1 MRLIRAELLK
11 IRRRRATWVTLVV
24 ALALMS
30 LFIYLTVPVQA
41 LFGGVVEFPQA
52 YSVIGEFTF
61 GTGSI
66 LAMIFAAAFVGAD
79 WNWGVLRNV
88 IARGESRSR
97 YLLAKA
103 AALAIVFAI
112 FTLVM
117 FLVGIVVTFLAAWA
131 HGIAVASPL
140 RGRGLQDIIEWLIL
154 GYPVLLQRAAL
165 GLAVAVVLRSQLAGA
180 VVGVILYVG
189 EAALTT
195 FLTIATVVGRFGGV
209 FDPDTGPGGGFNPIG
224 PEWFQYLPI
233 SMGGNVLNAAP
244 GGAGTTSSSDFQDLF
259 LRSVPLDLAL
269 PLVIVYGALAIAA
282 AVLALNRQ
290 EIV

>member
-1 MRLIRAELLK
+1 MTLIRAELLK
-11 IRRRRATWVTLVV
+11 IRRRRATYVTLAV
-24 ALALMS
+24 ALGLMV
-30 LFIYLTVPVQA
+30 LFVYLTLRVQEV
-41 LFGGVVEFPQA
+41 LSGVVQFPQA
-52 YSVIGEFTF
+52 YGVIGEFTF

-66 LAMIFAAAFVGAD
+66 LAMVFAAAFVGAD

-88 IARGESRSR
+88 IARGESRVN

-103 AALAIVFAI
+103 AALAIVLAI
-112 FTLVM
+112 FTVLM
-117 FLVGIVVTFLAAWA
+117 FVVGIIATYLSGMAQ
-131 HGIAVASPL
+131 GITVASFL
-140 RGRGLQDIIEWLIL
+140 RGRGLQDLLEWFVL

-165 GLAVAVVLRSQLAGA
+165 GVAVAVILRSQLAGA

-195 FLTIATVVGRFGGV
+195 FLTLATVFGRFGGT
-209 FDPDTGPGGGFNPIG
+209 FDPDTPGLDFTPAG
-224 PEWFQYLPI
+224 PEWFQFLPI

-244 GGAGTTSSSDFQDLF
+244 GGAGATSSGGVQDLF

-269 PLVIVYGALAIAA
+269 TLVIVYGVIAIAA
-282 AVLALNRQ
+282 AALAFNRQ